1 VTVPTSGV
9 ALQTIDRGTGP
20 TVILIHGLGGQG
32 ADWTPQIDHL
42 ASRFRVLA
50 PDLRGHG
57 QSPKPAGP
65 YAMRDLAADVAA
77 LIRRVGGGPVHVVGL
92 SLGGMVAFQLA
103 VDDPALVRTLTIVNS
118 GPEVVPR
125 NLTERFA
132 LSSRVFVVKWFGLE
146 RMGRILAPRLFP
158 GPDRASDRDRFL
170 TQFLTNDRDAYLASL
185 RAIIGWRVT
194 PRIGRITAPTLVV
207 ASELDYTP
215 PERKEEYVRLM
226 PNAKL
231 VVVPDAHHALP
242 MEDPE
247 TFNAVLA
254 EFLDVHGNQPGTGGV
269 AP

>member
-1 VTVPTSGV
+1 MTVPTSGV

-20 TVILIHGLGGQG
+20 TVILIHGLGGRG

-42 ASRFRVLA
+42 ASRFRVVA

-125 NLTERFA
+125 NL
-132 LSSRVFVVKWFGLE
+132 
-146 RMGRILAPRLFP
+146 
-158 GPDRASDRDRFL
+158 
-170 TQFLTNDRDAYLASL
+170 
-185 RAIIGWRVT
+185 
-194 PRIGRITAPTLVV
+194 
-207 ASELDYTP
+207 
-215 PERKEEYVRLM
+215 
-226 PNAKL
+226 
-231 VVVPDAHHALP
+231 
-242 MEDPE
+242 
-247 TFNAVLA
+247 
-254 EFLDVHGNQPGTGGV
+254 
-269 AP
+269 

>member
-1 VTVPTSGV
+1 MVSKSEV

-20 TVILIHGLGGQG
+20 TVVLIHGLGGRG
-32 ADWTPQIDHL
+32 SDWTPQIEHL
-42 ASRFRVLA
+42 APRFRVLA

-57 QSPKPAGP
+57 GSPKPSGP
-65 YAMRDLAADVAA
+65 YVMRDFAADVAA
-77 LIRRVGGGPVHVVGL
+77 LIRRVDPGPVHVVGL

-103 VDDPALVRTLTIVNS
+103 VDHPSLIRTLTIVNS

-125 NLTERFA
+125 NLTERLA
-132 LSSRVFVVKWFGLE
+132 LSSRVFIVRWFGLE

-158 GPDRASDRDRFL
+158 GPDNQAGRERFL
-170 TQFLTNDRDAYLASL
+170 TQFVANDRATYLASL

-194 PRIGRITAPTLVV
+194 ERIGRITAPTLVV

-247 TFNAVLA
+247 TFNAVVA
-254 EFLDVHGNQPGTGGV
+254 EFLDVHGDPSR
-269 AP
+269 